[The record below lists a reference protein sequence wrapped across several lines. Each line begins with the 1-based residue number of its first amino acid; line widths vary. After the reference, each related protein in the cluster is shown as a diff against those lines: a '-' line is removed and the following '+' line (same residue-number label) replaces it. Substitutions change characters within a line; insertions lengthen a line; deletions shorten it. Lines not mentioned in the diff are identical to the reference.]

1 MDDQAQVLLVSRRAL
16 LGAGVAALAL
26 LLAACGG
33 RGVRAP
39 GRVRARDHEA
49 FFLWAGVAPPSWLG
63 EASLVYLLG
72 GEVRVAQASVYVPL
86 RAVPRTLKPRV
97 WMSLRVERLDWEE
110 GLYTA
115 VLGQLVRWAA
125 AGNAVEGLQIDFDAA
140 THGLAGYAQFLVGLR
155 ARLPARFKLGITGMM
170 DWSAGGSADALAS
183 LADCVDEIVVQT
195 YQGRATIPGYER
207 YLASLE
213 RLGLPYRVGLVEGGE
228 WRAPPG
234 LEAGAGF
241 RGYVVFLV
249 GSGDAGEGAPQ
260 A

>member
-1 MDDQAQVLLVSRRAL
+1 MGDQAQVLLVSRRAL
-16 LGAGVAALAL
+16 LGAGVAAFAL
-26 LLAACGG
+26 VACGTRRDG
-33 RGVRAP
+33 P
-39 GRVRARDHEA
+39 LRARDYDA
-49 FFLWAGVAPPSWLG
+49 FFLWAGVAPPPWLG
-63 EASLVYLLG
+63 EASRVYLLA
-72 GEVRVAQASVYVPL
+72 GEVRATRLSGYVPL
-86 RAVPRTLKPRV
+86 RAVPRVTGPRV
-97 WMSLRVERLDWEE
+97 WMSVRVERLDWEE
-110 GLYTA
+110 RLYTA
-115 VLGQLVRWAA
+115 VLGQLTRWAA

-140 THGLAGYAQFLVGLR
+140 THGLAGYAQFLEGLR
-155 ARLPARFKLGITGMM
+155 ARLPARFKLGITGLM
-170 DWSAGGSADALAS
+170 DWSAGGAADALSS

-213 RLGLPYRVGLVEGGE
+213 RLRLPYRIGLVEGGA

-249 GSGDAGEGAPQ
+249 GGAQAAEGPPQ